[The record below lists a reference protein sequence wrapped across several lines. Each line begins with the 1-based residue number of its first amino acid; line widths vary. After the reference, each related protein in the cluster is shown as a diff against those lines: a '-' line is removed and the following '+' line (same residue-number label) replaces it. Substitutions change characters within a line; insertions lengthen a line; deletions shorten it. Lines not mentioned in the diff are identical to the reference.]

1 MPKKREKVESRLN
14 DDILLQW
21 YAASD
26 GVEVVPEGYVRQGEP
41 TALPDGKFLYWDAMR
56 YSSRSGFPVS
66 EARKII
72 IPKGAES
79 EQRIIRKDNAP
90 ELVADLLE
98 ARTTEDAVRL
108 TEKYGPLREWS
119 GIDCHERVIR
129 CDSVEDWLDLSFTV
143 DAALS
148 LHSSIV
154 KMDSSRYLESSADG
168 KVFVFRRGDCCMS
181 IPARG
186 REGESDQ
193 ILARRV
199 LADILQTNMLRDASF
214 RTMYSVLPSG
224 QIGAFPEAVDLI
236 SLIWKIVESVQ
247 PSILNTP
254 SISDYSLHRCRYCG
268 VWDLR
273 DGHESDPVPEPM
285 CQDRKTGGWYHD
297 RCKRNFEDEQRRIKR
312 AAESGKEYKPR
323 KGSKK
328 PGPTWY
334 RERRR

>member
-1 MPKKREKVESRLN
+1 MPRKREKIESRLN
-14 DDILLQW
+14 GNILLQW

-41 TALPDGKFLYWDAMR
+41 TALPDGKVLYWDAMR

-72 IPKGAES
+72 IPKGPES
-79 EQRIIRKDNAP
+79 EQRIIRKDDAP

-98 ARTTEDAVRL
+98 ASTVEDAVRL
-108 TEKYGPLREWS
+108 TEKWGPLREWEEVRNPRS
-119 GIDCHERVIR
+119 LPMPVL

-214 RTMYSVLPSG
+214 RTMYSVLPSS
-224 QIGAFPEAVDLI
+224 QIGAFPEPVNLI
-236 SLIWKIVESVQ
+236 SLIWKIVESLQ
-247 PSILNTP
+247 PSILSTP

-285 CQDRKTGGWYHD
+285 CQDRNTGEYYHD
-297 RCKRNFEDEQRRIKR
+297 R
-312 AAESGKEYKPR
+312 
-323 KGSKK
+323 
-328 PGPTWY
+328 
-334 RERRR
+334 